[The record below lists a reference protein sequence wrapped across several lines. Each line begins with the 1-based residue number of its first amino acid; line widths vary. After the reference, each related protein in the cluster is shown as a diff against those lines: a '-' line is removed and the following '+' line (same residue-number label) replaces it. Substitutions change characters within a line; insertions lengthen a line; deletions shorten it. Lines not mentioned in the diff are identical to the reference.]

1 MALGC
6 LAHQECSPV
15 NLFDSQ
21 QIVHVAALLQ
31 LGGYLFRD
39 QIIMR
44 SLLIGGSFVYVL
56 YYLLAPATPLWGGMF
71 WSIAFSAVNLTMVL
85 LLVQDRR
92 IGTMS
97 EEDNRL
103 FVLLAGLSP
112 GEFRKLRKMADR
124 VEVGTEQ
131 QVTTEGQ
138 GLEHLYFLIEGSARV
153 RKGETEL
160 LVNGPLFVGEVAF
173 LLGRPASATVLLDP
187 GAIYL
192 RWDSR
197 ALKQLALR
205 SPSLRIAFTEALNRD
220 MALKVAESSLSR

>member
-1 MALGC
+1 MI
-6 LAHQECSPV
+6 
-15 NLFDSQ
+15 LFDSQ

-31 LGGYLFRD
+31 LAGYFFRD

-44 SLLIGGSFVYVL
+44 SLLIGGSCIYVL

-71 WSIAFSAVNLTMVL
+71 WSLAFSAVNLTMVL
-85 LLVQDRR
+85 LLVHDRR

-97 EEDNRL
+97 DEDSRL
-103 FVLLAGLSP
+103 FALLAGLSP
-112 GEFRKLRKMADR
+112 GEFRKLRRMAER
-124 VEVGTEQ
+124 VEVSAEQ
-131 QVTTEGQ
+131 QITGEGQ
-138 GLEHLYFLIEGSARV
+138 RLDHLYFLVQGTARV
-153 RKGETEL
+153 RKGASEL
-160 LVNGPLFVGEVAF
+160 VVRGPVFVGEVAF
-173 LLGRPASATVLLDP
+173 LLNRPASATVLVDP
-187 GAIYL
+187 GASFL